1 MVYSVGDHLLHI
13 ISRICDLLSSES
25 ASGFSLL
32 PLLSLNTF
40 QASQV
45 AQWSRIYLQCR
56 RRRRCEFD
64 SWVGKIPWRRKWQ
77 PTPVLLPEKSQGERS
92 LVGYDPWGHKRVR
105 QDWSDLARAYTHTH
119 THTHLIAVTTL
130 SLSVGLSDGSHDQM
144 QVVCV
149 WQEYPG
155 SNVSSSAPPIRRPTK
170 TICPHSQCVYLD
182 GLVKKLF
189 TRVLSKAFVIAK
201 SSVGTYFKITS
212 PLQTSTQSF

>member
-25 ASGFSLL
+25 ASGFLLL

-119 THTHLIAVTTL
+119 THTLNSCYDLVPQCGFVWWLPRSNAG
-130 SLSVGLSDGSHDQM
+130 GLCLAGIS
-144 QVVCV
+144 
-149 WQEYPG
+149 
-155 SNVSSSAPPIRRPTK
+155 RK
-170 TICPHSQCVYLD
+170 QCVL
-182 GLVKKLF
+182 
-189 TRVLSKAFVIAK
+189 LSASYQEAHKDHL
-201 SSVGTYFKITS
+201 SSFPVCLPGW
-212 PLQTSTQSF
+212 LG